1 MDMEVSAVCS
11 HPSSSQATS
20 STVTAPGQA
29 SQPSNPRKMKG
40 ERTMMEALAD
50 YPGELVRT
58 DSPNF
63 VCTVLPS
70 HWRSNK
76 TLPVPFKV
84 VAVGEIPDGTKVI
97 ITAGND
103 ENFAGELRNPTA
115 TMKNN
120 VARFNDLRFVGRS
133 GRGKSFSL
141 LITVGTQPP
150 QYATYTHAIKVTV
163 DGPREPRRPRR
174 PDPEPYRMPPY
185 HLPPPQIAHPPAK
198 FMGLDMAQHGGVDLS
213 SYENLFPRGPHGGIT
228 EQMAIAAYPGVPIMD
243 PTWPPPSP
251 HLPVFQAPMTLHTP
265 QNILT
270 PPEISASHTPL
281 SQTPNSSTNKL
292 IEDMSGGEVGTPLG
306 LASGI
311 SPPNGTVGSSSL
323 SAGTPGLQ
331 LSRSSS
337 IAPKQELDESTS
349 PPPPP
354 TIPDVVLPSVLHSDL
369 QSQLTPIF
377 SSIHQFFPHDQIY
390 KFAHI
395 APVSTGTTIFGGIN
409 QFPRTP
415 TLPPPSPQTP
425 FPFSLPSVYRLDDR
439 FPFSGF
445 APRLSGMEPLSP
457 SFIKSPINLMSSP
470 GLLSPMGKTTSAM
483 FFPPMQHDIKQEVGD
498 NQSML
503 SSSPTNSIHVSR
515 TSSIGPM
522 DAQDHES
529 QHGGSSYNISTPR
542 GLNEE
547 DTPLDISGPSAL
559 STPNTAPIWQFTTI
573 VQNPPL

>member
-1 MDMEVSAVCS
+1 MDMEVNVVCS
-11 HPSSSQATS
+11 HPTSTQAS
-20 STVTAPGQA
+20 STPGP
-29 SQPSNPRKMKG
+29 SQSSNTRKTKG
-40 ERTMMEALAD
+40 ERTMMEALSD

-84 VAVGEIPDGTKVI
+84 VGVGEIADGTKVI

-103 ENFAGELRNPTA
+103 ENFAGELRNSTA
-115 TMKNN
+115 NMKNN

-174 PDPEPYRMPPY
+174 PEPEPYRMPPY

-198 FMGLDMAQHGGVDLS
+198 FMSLDMGQHPGLDLS
-213 SYENLFPRGPHGGIT
+213 SYENLFHRGAHHGLS
-228 EQMAIAAYPGVPIMD
+228 EQMAITAYPGVPIMD
-243 PTWPPPSP
+243 PNWPPPSP
-251 HLPVFQAPMTLHTP
+251 HLPGFSVFQAPLALHTP
-265 QNILT
+265 HPILT
-270 PPEISASHTPL
+270 PPDISASHTPL
-281 SQTPNSSTNKL
+281 SQTPNSSTSKL
-292 IEDMSGGEVGTPLG
+292 LEDLGGGERGTPLG
-306 LASGI
+306 APSISVSNGASSGH
-311 SPPNGTVGSSSL
+311 
-323 SAGTPGLQ
+323 
-331 LSRSSS
+331 

-354 TIPDVVLPSVLHSDL
+354 TAPDVVLPSVLHTSDI

-395 APVSTGTTIFGGIN
+395 APVSTGTAILGGIN
-409 QFPRTP
+409 QPFPRTP

-425 FPFSLPSVYRLDDR
+425 FPFTLPSVYRLDDR
-439 FPFSGF
+439 FSFSGF
-445 APRLSGMEPLSP
+445 APRISGLEPFSP
-457 SFIKSPINLMSSP
+457 NFIKSPINLMSSP

-483 FFPPMQHDIKQEVGD
+483 FFPSMQPDV
-498 NQSML
+498 
-503 SSSPTNSIHVSR
+503 SSEQNTNVL
-515 TSSIGPM
+515 
-522 DAQDHES
+522 
-529 QHGGSSYNISTPR
+529 NNST
-542 GLNEE
+542 LMY
-547 DTPLDISGPSAL
+547 PLDKERDGR
-559 STPNTAPIWQFTTI
+559 
-573 VQNPPL
+573 